1 MQVSIGSTAPFSTL
15 GTRCRV
21 LDSTEMPEGPEPR
34 LVELGVLSVSP
45 TTIEEIAVTGTDPS
59 RHPHRLPST
68 VVPIHYDLSF
78 SPDLEGADFT
88 GTAAA
93 TVEVT
98 EPTNSIT
105 LHALD
110 LDISEAW
117 VEQAGVRI
125 DATVAVDPEAEWITL
140 DLVGPLQTGR
150 AVVHTTFRGVLND
163 KLVGFYRSTFT
174 DPDGATRTIACTQF
188 ESTHARRA
196 FPCWD
201 EPAFKATYAIK
212 LTVGPDLVA
221 VSNAAEVAREEL
233 PDGRVEVAF
242 ATTMKM
248 STYLVAFVVGPL
260 EVSDP
265 VDVDGVPLRVIVPPG
280 KSNLTDFALD
290 VGAFSLRFLADW
302 YGIAYPGDK
311 VDLIAIPDF
320 AFGAME
326 NLGCITF
333 RETALLLDPE
343 RATQAEQQRVADVIA
358 HELAHMWFG
367 DLVTMGWWNGIWLNE
382 AFATFME
389 MLTVDAYRPD
399 WQRWV
404 DFGTARTMAFDTDSL
419 STTRPIEYEV
429 VTAEDAE
436 GMFDVLTYEKG
447 ASVVRML
454 QQYLG
459 EDRFQAGIR
468 HYLAIHSYGNTETT
482 DLWDAIEAAAGEPV
496 RQMMDSWIFVPGHPV
511 VTIEVEGTEA
521 TLHGERFT
529 FQPDPRGGTVAPTP
543 RSQLVPVVLRVGTG
557 SGSEVHKVLLDDASS
572 TVSLDADPEW
582 IVGNHQGNG
591 FYRTAL
597 DDDQLAKVA
606 ATAPANL
613 SSLER
618 YGLVEDEW
626 ALFLAGRGSVAR
638 VLTVV
643 RSLSTDADLSVWHR
657 IIGVLG
663 ALDRACHHDLHD
675 RYTTWVRGLAG
686 PALVT
691 AGPTP
696 RPDEPERSTALRA
709 ALFEAVARIGRDRSQ
724 IALAQER
731 FAALTGAEPGVDPDM
746 ADAVV
751 RVVAANADEATW
763 SELRRRSA
771 AATTPQDRLRHQGA
785 LADTSDPDL
794 VMRLAELVL
803 TDEIRSQDG
812 LFILRRALS
821 NRHAHE
827 PVWGFV
833 EANWSEITS
842 RFPSSTVPRLIDGV
856 RPITDPALAERIT
869 GFIADHPLPQG
880 ELVVRQ
886 HLERMWVAVAA
897 AERIRGELG
906 GLLG

>member
-1 MQVSIGSTAPFSTL
+1 M
-15 GTRCRV
+15 
-21 LDSTEMPEGPEPR
+21 
-34 LVELGVLSVSP
+34 
-45 TTIEEIAVTGTDPS
+45 TGLEAT

-68 VVPIHYDLSF
+68 VVPVHYDLAF
-78 SPDLEGADFT
+78 SPDLDEAEFS
-88 GTAAA
+88 GTAVA
-93 TVEVT
+93 TVEVS
-98 EPTNSIT
+98 EPVEMLTV
-105 LHALD
+105 HALD
-110 LDISEAW
+110 LDVSEAW
-117 VEQAGVRI
+117 VTQDGSRI
-125 DATVAVDPEAEWITL
+125 EATVAVDLDAEWITL
-140 DLVGPLQTGR
+140 TLDRPLDVGQAT
-150 AVVHTTFRGVLND
+150 VHTSFSGILND

-174 DPDGATRTIACTQF
+174 DPDGVTRTIACTQF

-201 EPAFKATYAIK
+201 EPEFKATYAIT
-212 LTVGPDLVA
+212 LTVAPDLVA

-233 PDGRVEVAF
+233 PDGRVEVTF

-260 EVSDP
+260 EVSDA

-280 KSNLTDFALD
+280 KANLTDFALD
-290 VGAFSLRFLADW
+290 AGAFSLRFLADW

-429 VTAEDAE
+429 ITATDAE

-482 DLWDAIEAAAGEPV
+482 DLWDAIEAATGEPV
-496 RQMMDSWIFVPGHPV
+496 RQIMDSWIFQPGHPV
-511 VTIEVEGTEA
+511 VTVEVADRSA
-521 TLHGERFT
+521 TVTQSRFA
-529 FQPDPRGGTVAPTP
+529 FEPDPRGGNVAPEP
-543 RSQLVPVVLRVGTG
+543 RSQLVPVVLRAGTA
-557 SGSEVHKVLLDDASS
+557 SGSEVHKVLLAGPSAS
-572 TVSLDADPEW
+572 VSFDSEPTW

-591 FYRTAL
+591 FYRT
-597 DDDQLAKVA
+597 QLGDEQLSQVA
-606 ATAPANL
+606 AGALEHL
-613 SSLER
+613 SPLER

-626 ALFLAGRGSVAR
+626 ALLLAGRGSLAR
-638 VLTVV
+638 VITVV
-643 RSLSTDADLSVWHR
+643 RALAGDDDLSVWQR
-657 IIGVLG
+657 VIGVLG
-663 ALDRACHHDLHD
+663 ALDRACRPEQSDGY
-675 RYTTWVRGLAG
+675 RTFVRGLVG
-686 PALVT
+686 PALVA
-691 AGPTP
+691 AGPAP
-696 RPDEPERSTALRA
+696 RSGETERATARRA
-709 ALFEAVARIGRDRSQ
+709 ALFEVVARIGRDESQ

-731 FAALTGAEPGVDPDM
+731 FAAVTGDGPGVDPDM
-746 ADAVV
+746 SDAVV
-751 RVVAANADEATW
+751 RVVAAQADEATW
-763 SELRRRSA
+763 SELRRRA
-771 AATTPQDRLRHQGA
+771 AAADTPQDRLRYQGA
-785 LADTSDPDL
+785 MADTSDPDL

-827 PVWGFV
+827 PVWDFV
-833 EANWSEITS
+833 EANWAEITS

-856 RPITDPALAERIT
+856 RTVTDPALAGRVTDFLAE
-869 GFIADHPLPQG
+869 HPLPQG

-886 HLERMWVAVAA
+886 HVERMWVTVAA
-897 AERIRGELG
+897 ARRLRGELG
-906 GLLG
+906 GFLG